1 MANILSMD
9 ERHDRDEEFVR
20 HYVSNGGNCSAAA
33 RSIGISE
40 SSASTTG
47 HRMKERLWDEIEE
60 EITNHMR
67 GYIPKAIQNLKQL
80 AQNADS
86 ETVRLNATRDLLDR
100 SGLKPVEKQEI
111 HQVNHVENLSSEQL
125 QQELDSIREEW
136 LGDYLREHNLEVVN
150 TEIAEQIEAVLDH
163 KIEQA
168 AGKEDH

>member
-1 MANILSMD
+1 MSNVMSIE
-9 ERHDRDEEFVR
+9 ERQDRDEEFVR
-20 HYVSNGGNCSAAA
+20 YYVSNGGNSTQAAK
-33 RSIGISE
+33 SIGVSD

-47 HRMKERLWDEIEE
+47 HRMKDRLWPEIQK
-60 EITNHMR
+60 EIATQMQ

-111 HQVNHVENLSSEQL
+111 HQVSQVENLSDEQL
-125 QQELDSIREEW
+125 RQELDSIREEW
-136 LGDYLREHNLEVVN
+136 LGDYLLANNLEVVN
-150 TEIAEQIEAVLDH
+150 TDMVEHIEAVLDH

>member
-1 MANILSMD
+1 MANILSID
-9 ERHDRDEEFVR
+9 ERHARDEEFVR
-20 HYVSNGGNCSAAA
+20 HYVSNGGNCTQAA

-40 SSASTTG
+40 ASASTTG
-47 HRMKERLWDEIEE
+47 HRMKERLWGEIQE

-80 AQNADS
+80 SQNADS

-100 SGLKPVEKQEI
+100 SGLKPVERQEI
-111 HQVNHVENLSSEQL
+111 HQVNQVENLSDEQL
-125 QQELDSIREEW
+125 RQELDSIREEW
-136 LGDYLREHNLEVVN
+136 LGDYLLANNLEVVN
-150 TEIAEQIEAVLDH
+150 TDMVEHIEAVLDH